1 MRLVKLFATGAE
13 PTQLDRP
20 ETTRSDLP
28 GPVQPRPARQV
39 AAHLAFLQ
47 TGTKMRTSRRRA
59 RQDSRTVNILRTP
72 PRQRDRCVDGLGGT
86 QPRPTEFAR
95 CGDSAAGPQL
105 FGLESLDRVG
115 ARTPHLGGGDVLLI
129 HVKIRLV
136 IYRSFWGVISSPAKV
151 TGIIVEERPAAW
163 LLAAGVAFA
172 EFTEQLREYYAS
184 ALDSMANAAKQAGVP
199 CDTVQV
205 EDVRP
210 YEAIIATATDRGCDL
225 IVMASHGRGGLS
237 AIVLG
242 SVTNKVLTHT
252 KVPVLVVQ

>member
-1 MRLVKLFATGAE
+1 MYQHILIPTDGSELAE
-13 PTQLDRP
+13 RAVTHGL
-20 ETTRSDLP
+20 S
-28 GPVQPRPARQV
+28 
-39 AAHLAFLQ
+39 LAKF
-47 TGTKMRTSRRRA
+47 
-59 RQDSRTVNILRTP
+59 
-72 PRQRDRCVDGLGGT
+72 
-86 QPRPTEFAR
+86 
-95 CGDSAAGPQL
+95 
-105 FGLESLDRVG
+105 VG
-115 ARTPHLGGGDVLLI
+115 
-129 HVKIRLV
+129 
-136 IYRSFWGVISSPAKV
+136 AKV

-237 AIVLG
+237 AIVLA

-252 KVPVLVVQ
+252 KVPVLVVP